1 MWFARE
7 RVRTQGWSWPDAE
20 AARNGDSLKALLDGA
35 FEDVTR
41 DKGVVAGQSARRPP
55 RFCPTGQV
63 HARTFCG
70 N

>member
-41 DKGVVAGQSARRPP
+41 DKGVVAGQSRCRGVPRRSLLKVPARVS
-55 RFCPTGQV
+55 GD
-63 HARTFCG
+63 
-70 N
+70 